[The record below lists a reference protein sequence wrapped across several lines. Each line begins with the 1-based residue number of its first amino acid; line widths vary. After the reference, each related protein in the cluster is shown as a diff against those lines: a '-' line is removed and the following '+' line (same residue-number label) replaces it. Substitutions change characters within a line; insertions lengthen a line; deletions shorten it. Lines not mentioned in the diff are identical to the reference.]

1 MNLTDGAVL
10 CGRKFFDGT
19 GGNEHAAEYY
29 RNKGYPLAVKLGTI
43 TKEGKADVYSYD
55 EDEMVDDPH
64 LIQHLAHF
72 GINMAQMEKTDK
84 SMVELE
90 LDLNQKFGEWASLQ
104 EAGSQLKPA
113 YGPGYTGLINLGN
126 SCYLNSVMQVIFTV
140 PAFQKRF
147 VDKAPEV
154 FLALPAEPPSDFNVQ
169 MAKLGVG
176 LLSGKYSKPPPEGQ
190 DAATCDSQR
199 GIPPRMFKTLIGR
212 GHPDFSTKS
221 QQDAQEFFL
230 HFINVLERNSR
241 HQTNPADCFKFR
253 VEDRFQCCKSKK
265 VKYTYRTEYSLPLP
279 IPLEA
284 AINKEEVTAFET
296 RKTELKAKGLRM
308 DLDHVV
314 RPRVKL
320 FSCLD
325 SFSQSEIVEQFYS
338 TAINAKTTA
347 RKTTRL
353 ASFPDY
359 LLIHLKKF
367 TLREDW
373 VPIKLDVAVEMPD
386 ILDLSSLRGSG
397 PQPGEDPLPELTGT
411 PPPPPQLDQN
421 ILEQLMD
428 MGFPPEA
435 CKKAVFF
442 TDNRGLEEAT
452 SWVMEHVGDSDF
464 GDPFCSS
471 RHRCQGRCVNG
482 PFVPPGT
489 DAKAAKANFIPNE
502 EALIMIMSMGF
513 TRVQATRALRATD
526 NNVERAADWIFSHQS
541 ELDLEE
547 SETQPLVNNE
557 PQFSDG
563 ESKYQLV
570 AFISHMGTSTMVG
583 HYVCHILRDGHW
595 VIYNDEKVA
604 FSENPPKELGYLY
617 FSDLFPILLHITISH
632 KFVKFVFI
640 QVGVYLIF
648 K

>member
-126 SCYLNSVMQVIFTV
+126 SCYLNSVMQVIFTL

-386 ILDLSSLRGSG
+386 ILDLSSLRGGG

-464 GDPFCSS
+464 GDPF
-471 RHRCQGRCVNG
+471 
-482 PFVPPGT
+482 VPPGT
-489 DAKAAKANFIPNE
+489 DAKAGVLMVPLFLQAQIP
-502 EALIMIMSMGF
+502 
-513 TRVQATRALRATD
+513 RQ
-526 NNVERAADWIFSHQS
+526 
-541 ELDLEE
+541 
-547 SETQPLVNNE
+547 
-557 PQFSDG
+557 
-563 ESKYQLV
+563 
-570 AFISHMGTSTMVG
+570 
-583 HYVCHILRDGHW
+583 VC
-595 VIYNDEKVA
+595 
-604 FSENPPKELGYLY
+604 
-617 FSDLFPILLHITISH
+617 
-632 KFVKFVFI
+632 
-640 QVGVYLIF
+640 
-648 K
+648 

>member
-1 MNLTDGAVL
+1 MFGGICLGVIASEQKGDGPEKKITRLAIGVEGGFDPESGKNKFEFEESYAVVILPNFVTLPWPDSEFPEILVNTLVVLSSTAEDGEIEVCNSVKAVLEAQSAARLAELEALAGTWDGEARIITKHANNLVQLDNGKRIPPSGWKCERCDLMQNLWMNLTDGAVL

-140 PAFQKRF
+140 PDFQKRF

-308 DLDHVV
+308 
-314 RPRVKL
+314 
-320 FSCLD
+320 
-325 SFSQSEIVEQFYS
+325 
-338 TAINAKTTA
+338 
-347 RKTTRL
+347 
-353 ASFPDY
+353 
-359 LLIHLKKF
+359 
-367 TLREDW
+367 
-373 VPIKLDVAVEMPD
+373 
-386 ILDLSSLRGSG
+386 
-397 PQPGEDPLPELTGT
+397 
-411 PPPPPQLDQN
+411 
-421 ILEQLMD
+421 
-428 MGFPPEA
+428 
-435 CKKAVFF
+435 
-442 TDNRGLEEAT
+442 
-452 SWVMEHVGDSDF
+452 
-464 GDPFCSS
+464 
-471 RHRCQGRCVNG
+471 
-482 PFVPPGT
+482 
-489 DAKAAKANFIPNE
+489 
-502 EALIMIMSMGF
+502 
-513 TRVQATRALRATD
+513 
-526 NNVERAADWIFSHQS
+526 
-541 ELDLEE
+541 
-547 SETQPLVNNE
+547 
-557 PQFSDG
+557 
-563 ESKYQLV
+563 
-570 AFISHMGTSTMVG
+570 
-583 HYVCHILRDGHW
+583 
-595 VIYNDEKVA
+595 
-604 FSENPPKELGYLY
+604 
-617 FSDLFPILLHITISH
+617 
-632 KFVKFVFI
+632 
-640 QVGVYLIF
+640 
-648 K
+648 

>member
-1 MNLTDGAVL
+1 MQKKSMESAAEEWSERRHANNLVQLDNGKRIPPSGWKCERCDLTQNLWMNLTDGAVL

-126 SCYLNSVMQVIFTV
+126 SCYLNSVMQVIFTL

-308 DLDHVV
+308 
-314 RPRVKL
+314 
-320 FSCLD
+320 
-325 SFSQSEIVEQFYS
+325 
-338 TAINAKTTA
+338 
-347 RKTTRL
+347 
-353 ASFPDY
+353 
-359 LLIHLKKF
+359 
-367 TLREDW
+367 
-373 VPIKLDVAVEMPD
+373 
-386 ILDLSSLRGSG
+386 
-397 PQPGEDPLPELTGT
+397 
-411 PPPPPQLDQN
+411 
-421 ILEQLMD
+421 
-428 MGFPPEA
+428 
-435 CKKAVFF
+435 
-442 TDNRGLEEAT
+442 
-452 SWVMEHVGDSDF
+452 
-464 GDPFCSS
+464 
-471 RHRCQGRCVNG
+471 
-482 PFVPPGT
+482 
-489 DAKAAKANFIPNE
+489 
-502 EALIMIMSMGF
+502 
-513 TRVQATRALRATD
+513 
-526 NNVERAADWIFSHQS
+526 
-541 ELDLEE
+541 
-547 SETQPLVNNE
+547 
-557 PQFSDG
+557 
-563 ESKYQLV
+563 
-570 AFISHMGTSTMVG
+570 
-583 HYVCHILRDGHW
+583 
-595 VIYNDEKVA
+595 
-604 FSENPPKELGYLY
+604 
-617 FSDLFPILLHITISH
+617 
-632 KFVKFVFI
+632 
-640 QVGVYLIF
+640 
-648 K
+648 

>member
-1 MNLTDGAVL
+1 M
-10 CGRKFFDGT
+10 FD
-19 GGNEHAAEYY
+19 A
-29 RNKGYPLAVKLGTI
+29 
-43 TKEGKADVYSYD
+43 
-55 EDEMVDDPH
+55 
-64 LIQHLAHF
+64 
-72 GINMAQMEKTDK
+72 
-84 SMVELE
+84 
-90 LDLNQKFGEWASLQ
+90 
-104 EAGSQLKPA
+104 
-113 YGPGYTGLINLGN
+113 
-126 SCYLNSVMQVIFTV
+126 
-140 PAFQKRF
+140 
-147 VDKAPEV
+147 
-154 FLALPAEPPSDFNVQ
+154 
-169 MAKLGVG
+169 
-176 LLSGKYSKPPPEGQ
+176 
-190 DAATCDSQR
+190 
-199 GIPPRMFKTLIGR
+199 
-212 GHPDFSTKS
+212 
-221 QQDAQEFFL
+221 
-230 HFINVLERNSR
+230 RNSR

-428 MGFPPEA
+428 MGYIYTHIF
-435 CKKAVFF
+435 
-442 TDNRGLEEAT
+442 LE
-452 SWVMEHVGDSDF
+452 
-464 GDPFCSS
+464 
-471 RHRCQGRCVNG
+471 N
-482 PFVPPGT
+482 
-489 DAKAAKANFIPNE
+489 
-502 EALIMIMSMGF
+502 
-513 TRVQATRALRATD
+513 
-526 NNVERAADWIFSHQS
+526 IF
-541 ELDLEE
+541 L
-547 SETQPLVNNE
+547 
-557 PQFSDG
+557 
-563 ESKYQLV
+563 
-570 AFISHMGTSTMVG
+570 
-583 HYVCHILRDGHW
+583 
-595 VIYNDEKVA
+595 
-604 FSENPPKELGYLY
+604 
-617 FSDLFPILLHITISH
+617 
-632 KFVKFVFI
+632 
-640 QVGVYLIF
+640 
-648 K
+648 